1 MGHPMNR
8 INIDGSLGWVTFMLI
23 FLWRETMQK
32 IVYWL
37 QKTFS
42 MNWRYCKGFC
52 VTCKYYETCKKDQVL
67 K

>member
-1 MGHPMNR
+1 
-8 INIDGSLGWVTFMLI
+8 
-23 FLWRETMQK
+23 MQK

-37 QKTFS
+37 QKAFS